1 MPKSHLSRRKK
12 SVKHR
17 VQHRPN
23 KNRLRAMLRRSCNER
38 TSSTEPVPSP
48 HTNCNSNCSCLLS
61 NDMFMPPGILSNTPS
76 IPSLNAARST
86 ASTIA
91 TTNDEQSQF
100 NMPFCQNCL
109 RMQIPGIDLTSPY
122 YLTFVS
128 VPGNN
133 VRKCRS
139 ALRTI
144 GQKESRMRRRNVYNL
159 CLQCSHYLDKSN
171 ISQNKTYKE
180 WKNTYPAFLWN
191 MLSGKDV
198 VTNLYHHQVYS
209 GSELWQM
216 IPKTFRRY
224 WLHVLNGEGTSK
236 AYLEGLR
243 RLELNWMDPQSYE
256 GCNLGCPV
264 PHFVDRTNEINSFE
278 SDVKSY
284 ELSRLLRAMNWSADC
299 NASITDSMILPS
311 VACPWGC
318 SEFPWRTTQS
328 NYALL
333 MQKYLRKIHLTM
345 PSNDYYQRMYAVET
359 SRDDYLRI
367 PSSDYDCVLMNDN
380 WPVRPHFALT
390 EDGVFALCC
399 RNHGNV
405 RNCKRLYPHPPRKP
419 HHNLSSV
426 YSDELCSASIK
437 PRIFKSMKA
446 NSFSSSFAMFV
457 QQASFSGIDSFN
469 VTLDP
474 RFTRHSHLMTQH
486 EILSLSNR
494 PDLNSLLSTKVRENI
509 VPQGYADFL
518 RKESECYID
527 NSSLQELK
535 DASTYIE
542 SEDAI
547 VLQTNPPNATIR
559 CVIRKGEIGN
569 VTIEVCRSW
578 LPTINF
584 HQTEDSS
591 GYGTPFRSIS
601 NYISRKGKPT
611 MMLYCLA
618 AVISGCKQLH
628 CMIDRKSL
636 PFHYDEWEGH
646 MLAHLHGECMTFAD
660 PMKAGDSPFSCNI
673 KEDRLMK
680 FIEKRMPDEV
690 SNYPADSY
698 ENPELFYRFN
708 FNYWQS
714 LFPRDLYP
722 NLALLS
728 CFDEACNIDTTSKTV
743 IVVVDKERPF
753 DRSGNPVN
761 GLSVGSSF
769 YESRVIVSIGFD
781 EPNNSCTTP
790 TKFEAQ
796 TLVRHGGVHRNWFTQ
811 KRGYG
816 APQIMTKYSSE
827 DSSLLRKSQV
837 PLASSRYVS
846 VYVKKYRT
854 GTSQTI
860 SDEIKLTLHK
870 SLGGQTHVYCAC
882 ERGNKFP
889 MIVTG
894 THSKMKRECLV
905 VGCKGKE
912 YYVCPSLECPNRI
925 CRACFEK
932 HPQDRSSTVPVAVVK
947 NFESSLRERISS
959 ARKKNVCR
967 EQRGQSLAQ
976 QAPLVTQPSD
986 SDSDDDHS
994 TSHRCLDTDVLDD
1007 DVMLDDFLTQP
1018 DFNPVDTQV
1027 PDDELVDPLDQIMTS
1042 AGEPFVQQLPRGTF
1056 IANSVPCHVLFNQ
1069 AAALCTRWN
1078 KRIKGGTPQQNFAQR
1093 LVSTVTG
1100 YSVPLLYMMGCCF
1113 PKHYWSAS
1121 SGDPTSILG
1130 CAPISCYSNSTN
1142 PHGYASTLHVS
1153 RNLLTHSS
1161 SSTSTCH
1168 NFTAFCYDI
1177 QANKASSGIDSR
1189 IIARNGFEVDVKS
1202 NNGLAARGK
1211 DESTLKESVDSHQLA
1226 LDLAGT
1232 QPFIGWDLFL
1242 TFTCNQSQHPGIWHL
1257 HQWKESG
1264 AWKAKFPNHDRL
1276 ADYDQDDVKRSFEMA
1291 YGTIVTRCWFEVRK
1305 LWLEY
1310 LMFSTTSILA
1320 KYSKVSHAFF
1330 RDEYQEERSGNLPH
1344 IHGLF
1349 ALQKDDYAIQEV
1361 KEHIDSLQA
1370 CGVCDL
1376 FPRSKLDSYIEQGL
1390 FVNEDDWQTH
1400 VPQLQELGA
1409 KILSHRCNQGCL
1421 RRVDNGNG
1429 PPIYI
1434 CRKVH
1439 PVKGRKDPTVSEM
1452 VPLPFKYSEPCL
1464 EILKDLGYWKD
1475 GDGDAPMG
1483 YFSLDILQPKRHMGA
1498 VHPGCEEN
1506 MSPVIDH
1513 FFATTK
1519 SMQNAQILTGECGAV
1534 SRYVAKYIVKL
1545 DEGNRIIVWADQ
1557 HTGAVLRAEKNFL
1570 HNTKITSSRI
1580 AENKAH
1586 EKSRKAKHPTGRAI
1600 AVTEMI
1606 QHLLGE
1612 PEVMTTIEFERISTK
1627 KFELR
1632 PTTKIRLNS
1641 DGRIDESVLQDAHTT
1656 MSPCHQ
1662 PRIHKVPDRPLTD
1675 SQNLLFRGNS
1685 SYDKVTRFGLRP
1697 VELLDIVRNLGLYYR
1712 LFSIDNTPTGSNEI
1726 QSLLDENIKSCP
1738 WFDATGCRVRLRR
1751 KAAKEFRSHL
1761 ELVSLTDVERFK
1773 HIESRIL
1780 MKHFLDK
1787 LEDLNEIIYDETF
1800 WEHASSVKYDLPI
1813 PVYSSITPNNPS
1825 DFLLHIMLVLGQF
1838 ETELD
1843 LRLQPTIREGLIA
1856 SNLIGTETDCDSL
1869 RDYSRQLLKRV
1880 INEVLPIQPLKMGR
1894 FGDCIVKAKHV
1905 LDSVILND
1913 DIPITEIPPCI
1924 LSELLDGKD
1933 KELSLFWSQKMS
1945 DQLDAIYQSPLAS
1958 MEHIP
1963 QIDDVKLACS
1973 QRYALDWNQLAS
1985 FSRGE
1990 GQCEQSFNEQR
2001 NIIKIALSSLKDYQ
2015 IQFGPRALKFTR
2027 GLIIHGAPGCGKTHV
2042 VMYISLM
2049 AMSFGLKV
2057 MTTALMGVRANAL
2070 GGIHVHCLFCLMAKD
2085 SSNPYRAA
2093 ELALD
2098 KLHRKSMLKHLHVVL
2113 TMDVLIIDECGQ
2125 LSAVQ
2130 LSILDIVIRK
2140 ARNTDIPFGGV
2151 LIFGSMDHAQL
2162 GAIKAWPFLLSSH
2175 ILTDFNLVALTKSVR
2190 ASNDLNYQ
2198 RIMEITRMSPNYL
2211 KGNMAIEHEFKRLVG
2226 TYFNF
2231 VDSWD
2236 KVPPGVTRMYPK
2248 RIPAAQ
2254 AANQYVTDIQKMFD
2268 ETGTDYSISHAR
2280 DLERV
2285 VGSRGEYTLSRSDHV
2300 TSCLDHA
2307 MKEPRRLL
2315 FWRGATYHATVN
2327 GNGYNQSQ
2335 ILMLLHVPSQSDI
2348 DHKRDIKMYASPGGA
2363 TTCLRDNDDVP
2374 TEEELIAKGWT
2385 AVQIKHIEPR
2395 PVTHK
2400 GIVACREQYTLCH
2413 VGASTINKVRTQTH
2427 A

>member
-1 MPKSHLSRRKK
+1 
-12 SVKHR
+12 
-17 VQHRPN
+17 
-23 KNRLRAMLRRSCNER
+23 
-38 TSSTEPVPSP
+38 
-48 HTNCNSNCSCLLS
+48 
-61 NDMFMPPGILSNTPS
+61 
-76 IPSLNAARST
+76 
-86 ASTIA
+86 
-91 TTNDEQSQF
+91 
-100 NMPFCQNCL
+100 
-109 RMQIPGIDLTSPY
+109 MQIPGIEVTSPY
-122 YLTFVS
+122 YLTYVL
-128 VPGNN
+128 VPRNN
-133 VRKCRS
+133 VRKCYS
-139 ALRTI
+139 ALRMI
-144 GQKESRMRRRNVYNL
+144 GQEDRTSMHSIDVYNL
-159 CLQCSHYLDKSN
+159 CLQCSYYLDKSN
-171 ISQNKTYKE
+171 SSQNKTYKE

-209 GSELWQM
+209 GAELWQM
-216 IPKTFRRY
+216 IPKTFRPY
-224 WLHVLNGEGTSK
+224 WLHVLNGQGSSK
-236 AYLEGLR
+236 AYLESLR
-243 RLELNWMDPQSYE
+243 QLELNWMDPQSYA
-256 GCNLGCPV
+256 GCNLDIPD
-264 PHFVDRTNEINSFE
+264 PHFVDRTVEINVFE

-284 ELSRLLRAMNWSADC
+284 DLPRLLRAMNWSADC
-299 NASITDSMILPS
+299 NASIADSMILPS

-318 SEFPWRTTQS
+318 SEFPWRTSQS

-333 MQKYLRKIHLTM
+333 MQKHLRKVHLTM
-345 PSNDYYQRMYAVET
+345 PSNDMYRRMDSIET
-359 SRDDYLRI
+359 SRDDYLRSR
-367 PSSDYDCVLMNDN
+367 SSDYDSVLMNDN
-380 WPVRPHFALT
+380 WKVRPHFALT

-419 HHNLSSV
+419 HHNLSSE

-474 RFTRHSHLMTQH
+474 RFTRHSYLTTEH

-494 PDLNSLLSTKVRENI
+494 PDLSSLLSTKVREEI
-509 VPQGYADFL
+509 VTQAYANFL
-518 RKESECYID
+518 REKSEHYI
-527 NSSLQELK
+527 NKSSLQELK

-547 VLQTNPPNATIR
+547 VLQTNPPNAKVR
-559 CVIRKGEIGN
+559 CVVRKREIGT
-569 VTIEVCRSW
+569 VTIEVSRSW
-578 LPTINF
+578 LPTINY

-601 NYISRKGKPT
+601 NYFSRKRNPT

-628 CMIDRKSL
+628 CMIDQKAL
-636 PFHYDEWEGH
+636 PFHFNEWEGH
-646 MLAHLHGECMTFAD
+646 MLAHLHGQCMTFAD
-660 PMKAGDSPFSCNI
+660 AKKPSDSPFSSKI
-673 KEDRLMK
+673 KVDRLIEL
-680 FIEKRMPDEV
+680 IEKRMPEEMSLYSGDR
-690 SNYPADSY
+690 Y
-698 ENPELFYRFN
+698 ENPELYFRFN

-714 LFPRDLYP
+714 MFPREVYP
-722 NLALLS
+722 CLS
-728 CFDEACNIDTTSKTV
+728 VLSSFDEVSNIDTLSTTV
-743 IVVVDKERPF
+743 IVVVCKERPF
-753 DRSGNPVN
+753 DGSGTPLC
-761 GLSVGSSF
+761 GLSVGTSF
-769 YESRVIVSIGFD
+769 YESRIVVSIGFD
-781 EPNNSCTTP
+781 EPNNTGVTQTP
-790 TKFEAQ
+790 FKAQ
-796 TLVRHGGVHRNWFTQ
+796 MLVRHGGVHHNWFTQ
-811 KRGYG
+811 RRAYG

-827 DSSLLRKSQV
+827 PTSQLRKSQI
-837 PLASSRYVS
+837 PSASFIYVS
-846 VYVKKYRT
+846 VLVKKHKS
-854 GTSQTI
+854 GTCPS
-860 SDEIKLTLHK
+860 SAEEIKLNLHK

-894 THSKMKRECLV
+894 THIKMKRECLG

-912 YYVCPSLECPNRI
+912 YYVCPSQECPNRI
-925 CRACFEK
+925 CKACFEK
-932 HPQDRSSTVPVAVVK
+932 YPRDVLATVPFPVVN
-947 NFESSLRERISS
+947 NFESSLRDRISS
-959 ARKKNVCR
+959 ARKKKVVE
-967 EQRGQSLAQ
+967 EQRGNSFDQ

-994 TSHRCLDTDVLDD
+994 TPRRCPDTDGLDEGHL
-1007 DVMLDDFLTQP
+1007 LDEYLTDP
-1018 DFNPVDTQV
+1018 YFNPVDTPD
-1027 PDDELVDPLDQIMTS
+1027 PDDELVDPLEQIMTS
-1042 AGEPFVQQLPRGTF
+1042 AGDPFMQQLPRGSF

-1078 KRIKGGTPQQNFAQR
+1078 KRIKGSTSQQNFAQR

-1100 YSVPLLYMMGCCF
+1100 CSVPLLYIMGCCF

-1177 QANKASSGIDSR
+1177 QANKVSSGIDSR

-1202 NNGLAARGK
+1202 DNGLAARGK

-1276 ADYDQDDVKRSFEMA
+1276 ADYEQAEVKRSFEMA

-1361 KEHIDSLQA
+1361 KQHIDSLQA
-1370 CGVCDL
+1370 CGICDL

-1390 FVNEDDWQTH
+1390 FANEDDWQTC
-1400 VPQLQELGA
+1400 VPQLQQLGA
-1409 KILSHRCNQGCL
+1409 KILSHRCNEGCL

-1429 PPIYI
+1429 PPILI

-1452 VPLPFKYSEPCL
+1452 VPLPFKFTEPCL
-1464 EILKDLGYWKD
+1464 EILKDLGYWEE
-1475 GDGDAPMG
+1475 GDGDTPFG

-1506 MSPVIDH
+1506 MSPVVDH

-1586 EKSRKAKHPTGRAI
+1586 EKSRKANHPTGRAV

-1612 PEVMTTIEFERISTK
+1612 PEVMTTLQFERISTK

-1632 PTTKIRLNS
+1632 PTTKITLNS
-1641 DGRIDESVLQDAHTT
+1641 EGRVDHSVLQDAHTT
-1656 MSPCHQ
+1656 ESPCRQ
-1662 PRIHKVPDRPLTD
+1662 PRIDKVPSRLLTD

-1697 VELLDIVRNLGLYYR
+1697 VELLEIVRNLGLYFR
-1712 LFSIDNTPTGSNEI
+1712 LFSIDTTPTGSSEI
-1726 QSLLDENIKSCP
+1726 QSLLDENVNSCP

-1761 ELVSLTDVERFK
+1761 EFIYERDAGRFK
-1773 HIESRIL
+1773 EIDSTLLIQHL
-1780 MKHFLDK
+1780 LDK
-1787 LEDLNEIIYDETF
+1787 LEDLNQIRYDETF
-1800 WEHASSVKYDLPI
+1800 WEDASSVKYDLPI

-1856 SNLIGTETDCDSL
+1856 ANLIGTETDSDSL
-1869 RDYSRQLLKRV
+1869 CNYSRQLLRRV

-1894 FGDCIVKAKHV
+1894 FGDCIVKSKHL
-1905 LDSVILND
+1905 LDSVILNN

-1924 LSELLDGKD
+1924 LTELLDSKD
-1933 KELSLFWSQKMS
+1933 KELSLFWSQKIS
-1945 DQLDAIYQSPLAS
+1945 DQLDAIYQSPVVS
-1958 MEHIP
+1958 MEHLPNIEE
-1963 QIDDVKLACS
+1963 VKLACS
-1973 QRYALDWNQLAS
+1973 HRKPLDWDQLAS

-1990 GQCEQSFNEQR
+1990 GQCLQSFNEQR
-2001 NIIKIALSSLKDYQ
+2001 NIISIALRSLNDYKV
-2015 IQFGPRALKFTR
+2015 QFGPRALKFTR
-2027 GLIIHGAPGCGKTHV
+2027 GLIIHGGPGCGKTHV
-2042 VMYISLM
+2042 VMYMSLM
-2049 AMSFGLKV
+2049 AMSFGLNV

-2070 GGIHVHCLFCLMAKD
+2070 GGIHVHRLFGLNPKN

-2093 ELALD
+2093 ELSLD
-2098 KLHRKSMLKHLHVVL
+2098 KLHRKSMLTHLHVIL

-2125 LSAVQ
+2125 LSAAQ
-2130 LSILDIVIRK
+2130 LSILDIVLRK

-2190 ASNDLNYQ
+2190 ASSDLNYQ

-2211 KGNMAIEHEFKRLVG
+2211 KGNKAIEKEFKQLVG
-2226 TYFNF
+2226 TNFNY
-2231 VDSWD
+2231 VDSWE

-2268 ETGTDYSISHAR
+2268 DTGTDYSVSEGR

-2285 VGSRGEYTLSRSDHV
+2285 VGSRGEYKVSRSDHV

-2327 GNGYNQSQ
+2327 GDGFNQSQ

-2348 DHKRDIKMYASPGGA
+2348 DQKRPIKMYASPGGGA
-2363 TTCLRDNDDVP
+2363 TNCLHDNDNVP
-2374 TEEELIAKGWT
+2374 TEEELIANKWT
-2385 AVQIKHIEPR
+2385 PVLIRHIEPR

-2400 GIVACREQYTLCH
+2400 GVVACREQYTLCH
-2413 VGASTINKVRTQTH
+2413 VGASTINKVRTQTYP
-2427 A
+2427 